1 LLETVVMRTALLWT
15 ALLLVFGCATDGAS
29 SGGPEPE
36 VAIIQVSRVA
46 EGTQYDTG
54 PISTQYAVEVKNTLA
69 APVQL
74 RRVSVQSIGGGSYTL
89 PAHSQGFD
97 ETIEPGATKRVT
109 FWAPAYVAMQ
119 TVAGANGPVTV
130 RGTIEFESEGKKF
143 QKIVVQNIAPAGGN

>member
-1 LLETVVMRTALLWT
+1 MRTFLMLT
-15 ALLLVFGCATDGAS
+15 ALLLVFGCATDGAMDDSAS
-29 SGGPEPE
+29 SGPGPEI
-36 VAIIQVSRVA
+36 ALMQLSRVA

-54 PISTQYAVEVKNTLA
+54 PVSTQYAVDVKNTLA
-69 APVQL
+69 APLQL

-89 PAHSQGFD
+89 PPHSQGFN

-109 FWAPAYVAMQ
+109 FWAPAYVAVQ

-130 RGTIEFESEGKKF
+130 RGTIEFESEGKKS

>member
-1 LLETVVMRTALLWT
+1 MRTVLLLT
-15 ALLLVFGCATDGAS
+15 ALLLVFGCATDNATDSGA
-29 SGGPEPE
+29 SGGPEPD

-54 PISTQYAVEVKNTLA
+54 PVSAQYAVEVKNTLA

-89 PAHSQGFD
+89 PPHSQGFS
-97 ETIEPGATKRVT
+97 ETIEPGATKRVS
-109 FWAPAYVAMQ
+109 FWAPAYVAVQ